1 MNNNNYI
8 YIGNIVLIIKMNQ
21 MKTKPYVVAE
31 YYYPK
36 IEHFDDVMNI
46 LIETSAMIKD
56 QDGALMSMSL
66 KPEKKDGSIT
76 GISMWESREKF
87 TAFMRS
93 EHMEKIMKSGL
104 AKKVKGWTSSIKADL
119 YTIEQVWHV
128 ESHD

>member
-1 MNNNNYI
+1 MES
-8 YIGNIVLIIKMNQ
+8 
-21 MKTKPYVVAE
+21 KPYVVAE

-36 IEHFDDVMNI
+36 SEHVDDVMNI
-46 LIETSAMIKD
+46 LVETSDMIKE

-66 KPEKKDGSIT
+66 KPEKKDGPIT

-93 EHMEKIMKSGL
+93 DHMEKIMNTGL
-104 AKKVKGWTSSIKADL
+104 SDKVKSWTTSIKADL
-119 YTIEQVWHV
+119 FSIEQIWHV

>member
-1 MNNNNYI
+1 MES
-8 YIGNIVLIIKMNQ
+8 
-21 MKTKPYVVAE
+21 KPYVVTE

-36 IEHFDDVMNI
+36 SAHIDDVMNI

-66 KPEKKDGSIT
+66 RPEKKDGPIT
-76 GISMWESREKF
+76 GISMWSSREKF

-93 EHMEKIMKSGL
+93 DHMEKIMKTGL
-104 AKKVKGWTSSIKADL
+104 SEKVKSWTTNIKAEL
-119 YTIEQVWHV
+119 YTIEQAWHV